1 MSGCGIYRELKE
13 KYHAEAQR
21 RRECIRMIPEIVT
34 IKLRQMASGDV
45 LSLQVYKFVGANA
58 GKKVYIQSNLH
69 GAEIAGNAV
78 IHQLIEFLQTINDTD
93 LAGEVWLVPVC
104 NPMGTNERSH
114 VFSSGR
120 YCVYEA
126 KDWNRIFWDYEKEA
140 DDLLAFAKSQL
151 NLDIQVVRDNYL
163 SRIKDKF
170 GELLD
175 KINSPSSVPY
185 TERFRYQLQSLSLDA
200 DYLIDLHSASNQG
213 INYIYY
219 FRNREESAKYFLL
232 EHGFLLDKY
241 DGDAFDEAFIKP
253 WLALEDCFQQLGRE
267 IQFDVEAWT
276 LELGTGMQM
285 IPDSVAKGV
294 RGVKNYL
301 IQKGVL
307 LDLTVESGIS
317 QEMCFR
323 ARSNAIK
330 YYASC
335 GGMIQSR
342 VELGSEVKAG
352 ERLYQILSFNKE
364 AKLPVVVDVYCEQ
377 DGLVYDVSSNQAVN
391 EGEFVL
397 GIIQ

>member
-1 MSGCGIYRELKE
+1 MLPIIST
-13 KYHAEAQR
+13 
-21 RRECIRMIPEIVT
+21 IP
-34 IKLRQMASGDV
+34 LRQMASGDV
-45 LSLQVYKFVGANA
+45 LSLQVYKFIGANS

-93 LAGEVWLVPVC
+93 LIGEVWLVPVC

-126 KDWNRIFWDYEKEA
+126 KDWNRIFWDYEKED
-140 DDLLAFAKSQL
+140 DDLIAFAKSQL
-151 NLDIQVVRDNYL
+151 HFDIEVVRQNYL
-163 SRIKDKF
+163 SRIKEKF

-213 INYIYY
+213 INYLYY

-294 RGVKNYL
+294 SGVKNYL
-301 IQKGVL
+301 IKKGVL
-307 LDLTVESGIS
+307 LDLTVDESIY

-323 ARSNAIK
+323 ARSNVIK
-330 YYASC
+330 YYASA

-364 AKLPVVVDVYCEQ
+364 GKLPVVVDVCCEQ

-391 EGEFVL
+391 EGEFVM
-397 GIIQ
+397 GVIRSGVGSC

>member
-1 MSGCGIYRELKE
+1 MLPAIST
-13 KYHAEAQR
+13 
-21 RRECIRMIPEIVT
+21 IP
-34 IKLRQMASGDV
+34 LRQMASGDV
-45 LSLQVYKFVGANA
+45 LSLQVYKFIGANA

-78 IHQLIEFLQTINDTD
+78 IYQLISFLQTINDTD

-126 KDWNRIFWDYEKEA
+126 KDWNRIFWDYEKET
-140 DDLLAFAKSQL
+140 DDLIAFAKSQL
-151 NLDIQVVRDNYL
+151 HFDIEVVRQNYL
-163 SRIKDKF
+163 SRIKEKF

-200 DYLIDLHSASNQG
+200 DYLIDLHTASNQG
-213 INYIYY
+213 INYLYY

-232 EHGFLLDKY
+232 EHGFILDKY

-267 IQFDVEAWT
+267 IKFDVEAWT

-301 IQKGVL
+301 IKKGVL
-307 LDLTVESGIS
+307 LDFTADESIF

-323 ARSNAIK
+323 ARSNVIK

-364 AKLPVVVDVYCEQ
+364 GKLPVVVDVCCEQ
-377 DGLVYDVSSNQAVN
+377 DGLVYDTSSNGAVN
-391 EGEFVL
+391 QGEFVM
-397 GIIQ
+397 GVIS